1 MHLGGSRCG
10 LAVLTPMGLKGDWRL
25 GAGAGDWRPGTGAG
39 RAGRGLGLG
48 SGTLLLATIFANSE
62 TLAEEARTGE
72 KNKTSS
78 ITAQA
83 YSSKAPLHHCLNVY
97 DVDI

>member
-10 LAVLTPMGLKGDWRL
+10 LAVLTPMGLK
-25 GAGAGDWRPGTGAG
+25 
-39 RAGRGLGLG
+39 G

-97 DVDI
+97 DVDV